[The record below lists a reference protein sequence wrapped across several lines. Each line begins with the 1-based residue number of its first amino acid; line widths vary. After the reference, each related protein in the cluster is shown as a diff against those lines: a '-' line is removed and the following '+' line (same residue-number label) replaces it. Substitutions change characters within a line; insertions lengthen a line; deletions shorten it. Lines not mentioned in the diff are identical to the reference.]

1 MLIKDLENESR
12 KQQQNHQIPIMGI
25 LMFPS
30 ISFSIDDLGVQGC
43 GLNSGCT
50 HAVYLLHFSSFNVLY
65 FSVLEQ

>member
-1 MLIKDLENESR
+1 MTI
-12 KQQQNHQIPIMGI
+12 IGI

-30 ISFSIDDLGVQGC
+30 TSFSVDDLGVQGC
-43 GLNSGCT
+43 GLNFGRT